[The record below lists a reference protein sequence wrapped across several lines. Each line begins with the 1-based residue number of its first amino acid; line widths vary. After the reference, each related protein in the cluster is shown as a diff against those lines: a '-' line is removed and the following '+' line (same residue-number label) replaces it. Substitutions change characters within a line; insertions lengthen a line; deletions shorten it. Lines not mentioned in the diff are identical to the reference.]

1 MKHLSITKNKNKRKR
16 GTRRNNT
23 NHNITHTQSGG
34 VKVLI
39 GRNPSNTAERSIERE
54 VTTLEHFKR
63 ILDTATDLRVISS
76 SSLNSFVIRIQ
87 LAPGREFFKSD
98 MVGEDGNRLDFIQIV
113 DATSGMEIT
122 EVIIKICIIGNAS
135 FPRDYILSN
144 QSINKLGVTIDEFN
158 NEYDTQRYLYSSM
171 MSTSGTPY
179 CPDAF
184 GKLEVTSQAN
194 FNDLFGVI
202 RGNIA
207 QSNEFNR
214 TFDYITDL
222 LARRNHY
229 VSLIL
234 MESVPR
240 NYNLFTDY
248 LPGQRLY
255 VHRSFKELSD
265 VIYAINI
272 VTIYRGKLFL
282 LDAHPNNW
290 LCDPTAAILSKVK
303 AIDFGRVYRIHNE
316 QATMR
321 FLDNTRSNVVR
332 YFQRIL
338 CVAPQSLNK
347 TISDFINMMCVSGE
361 QRARILSQPHQSQF
375 TEAANLL
382 VENLQEVITI
392 FNRELLFSNT
402 FTKLTPEQR
411 TTSIHLIHRLLL
423 LLSLVDGFF
432 NDTKFGPR
440 ELRRSQQYE
449 SYKQLYETDYSTPD
463 RIIGSGILI
472 NFEFMSHHPKHSAL
486 TNTYEAVYNI
496 VYEYCQDRFFP
507 EIRGYT
513 AFKKAERNIARQAL
527 LSLTPHAKVAKSKLY
542 STCSAVASGVADIG
556 IGTGSFLLRNVVT
569 PVYTYALYKPTMWAL
584 YSLNLKQRPPPPKR
598 VYASSTGGRSRKI
611 RKIKRSHKK

>member
-1 MKHLSITKNKNKRKR
+1 
-16 GTRRNNT
+16 
-23 NHNITHTQSGG
+23 
-34 VKVLI
+34 
-39 GRNPSNTAERSIERE
+39 
-54 VTTLEHFKR
+54 
-63 ILDTATDLRVISS
+63 
-76 SSLNSFVIRIQ
+76 
-87 LAPGREFFKSD
+87 
-98 MVGEDGNRLDFIQIV
+98 MVGDDGNRLDFIQIV

-122 EVIIKICIIGNAS
+122 EVIVKICIIGNAS
-135 FPRDYILSN
+135 FPRDYVLNSRN
-144 QSINKLGVTIDEFN
+144 INKLGVTIDEFN

-171 MSTSGTPY
+171 MSTSGTPF

-184 GKLEVTSQAN
+184 GKLQVNSQAS
-194 FNDLFGVI
+194 FNQLFSI
-202 RGNIA
+202 IKGNIA
-207 QSNEFNR
+207 QSNEFHR
-214 TFDYITDL
+214 TFDYTMDL

-229 VSLIL
+229 VGLIL
-234 MESVPR
+234 MESVSR

-282 LDAHPNNW
+282 IDAHPNNW
-290 LCDPTAAILSKVK
+290 LCDPTAPILSRVK
-303 AIDFGRVYRIHNE
+303 AIDFGRIYRIHNE
-316 QATMR
+316 QAIAL
-321 FLDNTRSNVVR
+321 FLHNVRSNVVK
-332 YFQRIL
+332 YFQRIV
-338 CVAPQSLNK
+338 CVNPQSLNK

-361 QRARILSQPHQSQF
+361 QRTRILSQPLQTQF

-402 FTKLTPEQR
+402 FTTLTPEQR
-411 TTSIHLIHRLLL
+411 RTSIHLIHRLLL

-432 NDTKFGPR
+432 NDTKFGPG

-472 NFEFMSHHPKHSAL
+472 NLDRMEQHPKHNAL
-486 TNTYEAVYNI
+486 TNTYEVVYNI

-513 AFKKAERNIARQAL
+513 AFKKAERNIAKQAL
-527 LSLTPHAKVAKSKLY
+527 LSLTPHAKVAKSKIY

-556 IGTGSFLLRNVVT
+556 MGTGSFLLRNVVT

-584 YSLNLKQRPPPPKR
+584 YSLNLKQRPPPRAK
-598 VYASSTGGRSRKI
+598 VYASSAGGRSRKI

>member
-1 MKHLSITKNKNKRKR
+1 
-16 GTRRNNT
+16 
-23 NHNITHTQSGG
+23 
-34 VKVLI
+34 
-39 GRNPSNTAERSIERE
+39 
-54 VTTLEHFKR
+54 
-63 ILDTATDLRVISS
+63 
-76 SSLNSFVIRIQ
+76 
-87 LAPGREFFKSD
+87 
-98 MVGEDGNRLDFIQIV
+98 
-113 DATSGMEIT
+113 
-122 EVIIKICIIGNAS
+122 
-135 FPRDYILSN
+135 
-144 QSINKLGVTIDEFN
+144 
-158 NEYDTQRYLYSSM
+158 
-171 MSTSGTPY
+171 
-179 CPDAF
+179 
-184 GKLEVTSQAN
+184 
-194 FNDLFGVI
+194 
-202 RGNIA
+202 
-207 QSNEFNR
+207 
-214 TFDYITDL
+214 
-222 LARRNHY
+222 
-229 VSLIL
+229 
-234 MESVPR
+234 
-240 NYNLFTDY
+240 

-569 PVYTYALYKPTMWAL
+569 PVFTYGLYKPTMWAL
-584 YSLNLKQRPPPPKR
+584 YSLKLKQRPPPPAR

-611 RKIKRSHKK
+611 KRSRKK